1 MIWSKADYLVV
12 SNSQPVY
19 PLECKFIISDFTCM
33 RYKNLIVYLSILLSP
48 TWVVAGEQD
57 NAAAM
62 KEQK

>member
-1 MIWSKADYLVV
+1 
-12 SNSQPVY
+12 
-19 PLECKFIISDFTCM
+19 M